1 MSSHLVEDD
10 KKYVWHPFT
19 QHQTSGDPLPIVKAK
34 DTLLYDAEGKAY
46 IDANSCWWVNI
57 HGHGNEHIRK
67 AIYDQYAEIDHVIFA
82 NVTHQKGVEVAKRV
96 IHYLGE
102 PFQKVFFSDNG
113 STAVEVALKMAMQF
127 WYNKRE
133 SKPKIIA
140 IDGAYHGDT
149 FGAMAVGDRGGFNT
163 PFEPYLF
170 HVDFLDFPS
179 AEKEEQV
186 LDQLERL
193 LEKGDVAAFIFEPLV
208 LGSGG
213 MKMYSADFLDKALS
227 LCKKYEVL
235 TIADEI
241 MTGWGR
247 TGKLFAIEYISER
260 PDLVCLSKGVTGG
273 VLPLGLTV
281 ATQEIF
287 DMFLGDSMA
296 SAMLHGHSFTGNSLI
311 CAAVCANFDLIDQ
324 PAFFNNINRI
334 VNAHRSFSERL
345 KIHPK
350 VKNVRQSGTIFAF
363 DVVQETEGYFSSLR
377 DKIISFYRENGILL
391 RPLGNT
397 IFFNAP
403 FCITDAELQQLYDVT
418 ERFLEEV

>member
-241 MTGWGR
+241 MTGWEEPGNYS
-247 TGKLFAIEYISER
+247 L
-260 PDLVCLSKGVTGG
+260 LN
-273 VLPLGLTV
+273 
-281 ATQEIF
+281 IF
-287 DMFLGDSMA
+287 RNARIWFVFLK
-296 SAMLHGHSFTGNSLI
+296 
-311 CAAVCANFDLIDQ
+311 
-324 PAFFNNINRI
+324 
-334 VNAHRSFSERL
+334 E
-345 KIHPK
+345 
-350 VKNVRQSGTIFAF
+350 
-363 DVVQETEGYFSSLR
+363 
-377 DKIISFYRENGILL
+377 
-391 RPLGNT
+391 
-397 IFFNAP
+397 
-403 FCITDAELQQLYDVT
+403 
-418 ERFLEEV
+418 